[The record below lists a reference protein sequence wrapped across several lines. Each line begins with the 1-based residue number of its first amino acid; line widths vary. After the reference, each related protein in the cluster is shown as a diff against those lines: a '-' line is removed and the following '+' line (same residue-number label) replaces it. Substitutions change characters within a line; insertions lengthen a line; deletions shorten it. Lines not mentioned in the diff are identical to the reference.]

1 MPLRSDPGV
10 PWKEGAGIRSAS
22 DFQGSFLAAG
32 NGSVRNGE
40 GRGGG
45 GRGRGNAR
53 SGSAKERKKKG
64 DRKRVA
70 SRQGKHGRADTVR
83 QTAAVTALPSPG
95 LHSSLAGRLSFAPIL
110 PFTSSSFT
118 PPHFAS
124 SNMSNP
130 SSRQPISNAAGIETR
145 RSIDNEL
152 VQEAVGK
159 GNSTV
164 HGKNPLA
171 PNGPF
176 DTHPV
181 SLSFFE
187 DCKSV
192 SGSVTHI

>member
-1 MPLRSDPGV
+1 MEREEEGV
-10 PWKEGAGIRSAS
+10 EEEGAMRGVDQPKKEKRKATGNAS
-22 DFQGSFLAAG
+22 RPVKESM
-32 NGSVRNGE
+32 E
-40 GRGGG
+40 GRTQC
-45 GRGRGNAR
+45 
-53 SGSAKERKKKG
+53 
-64 DRKRVA
+64 DRQQQSPLFLPRV
-70 SRQGKHGRADTVR
+70 SILPWP
-83 QTAAVTALPSPG
+83 AACPLLPSS
-95 LHSSLAGRLSFAPIL
+95 HSPL
-110 PFTSSSFT
+110 PHSP